1 MTHRRTLLSSILI
14 AGLALAGCVTT
25 PAPTTL
31 ADTLAARPELST
43 LGKLVDE
50 AGLSDTLRGPGPFT
64 VFAPTNAAFDAL
76 PAATRAQ
83 LSQDPQR
90 LKAILRYHVIP
101 GRVPAAEVK
110 AGPAKSAQGANL
122 ALSRSGDFVTV
133 DDALVTTPDIA
144 ATNGVVHVIDRVLQP
159 PR

>member
-1 MTHRRTLLSSILI
+1 MTHRRLLLSSILL
-14 AGLALAGCVTT
+14 AGMALAGCATT

-31 ADTLAARPELST
+31 ADTIAARPELST
-43 LGKLVDE
+43 LGKLVGD
-50 AGLSDTLRGPGPFT
+50 AGLTDTLRSPGPFT

-90 LKAILRYHVIP
+90 LKAVLLYHV
-101 GRVPAAEVK
+101 VPARVASAEVK
-110 AGPAKSAQGANL
+110 VGPAKSAQGATL

>member
-1 MTHRRTLLSSILI
+1 MTHSRLLSSILL
-14 AGLALAGCVTT
+14 AGMALAGCATT

-31 ADTLAARPELST
+31 ADTIAARPELST
-43 LGKLVDE
+43 LGRLVGE
-50 AGLSDTLRGPGPFT
+50 AGLNDTLRGPGPFT

-90 LKAILRYHVIP
+90 LKAILLYHVVP
-101 GRVPAAEVK
+101 VRVLAAEVK

-122 ALSRSGDFVTV
+122 TLSRSGDYVTV
-133 DDALVTTPDIA
+133 DDALVTAPDIT
-144 ATNGVVHVIDRVLQP
+144 ATNGVIHVIDRVLQP

>member
-1 MTHRRTLLSSILI
+1 MIHRRSLLPSIVFAAMAI
-14 AGLALAGCVTT
+14 AGCATT

-31 ADTLAARPELST
+31 ADTIAARPELST
-43 LGKLVDE
+43 LANLVGS
-50 AGLSDTLRGPGPFT
+50 AGLAETLRGPGPFT

-76 PAATRAQ
+76 PAAVRTQ
-83 LSQDPQR
+83 ITQDPQR
-90 LKAILRYHVIP
+90 LKAVLLYHVVP
-101 GRVPAAEVK
+101 SRVSAAEVK

-144 ATNGVVHVIDRVLQP
+144 ATNGVIHVIDRVLQP

>member
-1 MTHRRTLLSSILI
+1 M
-14 AGLALAGCVTT
+14 
-25 PAPTTL
+25 
-31 ADTLAARPELST
+31 
-43 LGKLVDE
+43 
-50 AGLSDTLRGPGPFT
+50 RGPGPFT
-64 VFAPTNAAFDAL
+64 VFAPTNAAFGAL

-90 LKAILRYHVIP
+90 LKAILLYHVIP

-133 DDALVTTPDIA
+133 DDALVSTPDIA